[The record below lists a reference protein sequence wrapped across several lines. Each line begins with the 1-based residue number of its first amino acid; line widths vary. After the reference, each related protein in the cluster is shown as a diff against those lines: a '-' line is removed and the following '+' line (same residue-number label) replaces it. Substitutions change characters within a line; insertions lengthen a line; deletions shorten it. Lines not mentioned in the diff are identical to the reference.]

1 MKIEKDKVVALAYEL
16 EVEGKIA
23 DKATK
28 EEPLDYIHGNNVL
41 LPALEVK
48 IEGMSEGDKFDIVLK
63 PEEGYGVYDEN
74 KKFPLPKKSFEIDG
88 KIREDLLEVER
99 NIPMF
104 NSSGNV
110 VYGTILEVNDDE
122 VLMDFNH
129 AFAGKTLHFTGEV
142 VSIREATEKELKQG
156 LHGEFLPLEHDCGC
170 GCHHHEHKDCGC
182 HGDANSE
189 DCHCSDNGG
198 ECHCHDNGGE
208 CHCHDNEKHSYE
220 EHCCHGKHEHG
231 HHCCHHND

>member
-1 MKIEKDKVVALAYEL
+1 M
-16 EVEGKIA
+16 
-23 DKATK
+23 
-28 EEPLDYIHGNNVL
+28 
-41 LPALEVK
+41 
-48 IEGMSEGDKFDIVLK
+48 
-63 PEEGYGVYDEN
+63 
-74 KKFPLPKKSFEIDG
+74 
-88 KIREDLLEVER
+88 ER